1 MHTHTFAAM
10 AAVAVSATAASAVVT
25 VTTDPADVTADFFQD
40 FAGVPDED
48 FTFALSAGSVD
59 LNPTLPLTISVLG
72 NNTTIAGDVE
82 IANEALELFLIPP
95 TFTGFSEITFTFDEP
110 ILAFGADFFDNAA
123 PFSSEVI
130 VDGQTFALSPGFLGF
145 VSDTPFTEITFVENG
160 FDAFILDDI
169 AITFVPE
176 PTSAA
181 LLGLAGLAGLRRRR

>member
-1 MHTHTFAAM
+1 MHKHTFAAM

-40 FAGVPDED
+40 FVGVPDED
-48 FTFALSAGSVD
+48 FTFDLNAGSVD
-59 LNPTLPLTISVLG
+59 LNPTLPLTISVVG
-72 NNTTIAGDVE
+72 NSTFGGDVE

-95 TFTGFSEITFTFDEP
+95 TFSGFPEITFTFDEP
-110 ILAFGADFFDNAA
+110 ILAFGADFFDNVP
-123 PFSSEVI
+123 PFSSEII